1 MPNIKT
7 NQEGLIPIIF
17 IAASVVIVALFA
29 VIFFQF
35 SNKSDNTKPAPS
47 PNAASLQIPAAD
59 KDCADRDYT
68 GCDGVEVVKWTDDGK
83 R

>member
-1 MPNIKT
+1 M
-7 NQEGLIPIIF
+7 NQKGMIPIIF
-17 IAASVVIVALFA
+17 IVAAVIIVALFVA
-29 VIFFQF
+29 IFFQF
-35 SNKSDNTKPAPS
+35 SNKSSSVKPIPS
-47 PNAASLQIPAAD
+47 PNSASLQIPAAD

>member
-1 MPNIKT
+1 M
-7 NQEGLIPIIF
+7 NQKGMLPVIF
-17 IAASVVIVALFA
+17 IIASVVIVALFA
-29 VIFFQF
+29 VILFQF
-35 SNKSDNTKPAPS
+35 SNKSSSGKPAPS
-47 PNAASLQIPAAD
+47 PNIASLQIPAAD